1 MGLFDNYR
9 IKKAIDT
16 LFSTQ
21 NSASPEVAQ
30 AAQKLKHIGPSA
42 FPKLIEALGA
52 GRNYETIVSV
62 LAAMIQ
68 NDTLPMYIDAL
79 TNAPSQRVE
88 VGILEAL
95 ARGDKYDPNKLLGLF
110 TNPKISREHL
120 EKILIAQKHKL
131 HPDALLR
138 LLTTTNKNEHEAI
151 FRLLNQ
157 VATEAVVPELI
168 PRLRTDDGSLR
179 YSIVRTL
186 CRFKTSA
193 VQHALLKLLTD
204 PHKDI
209 RFLALQSLVTMREP
223 LDMET
228 LCPLL
233 RDPETKIQEKAL
245 DVLLE
250 NLQHESEEMRRSAVV
265 GLSATGD
272 VGVMRNVFTALKDK
286 DWRCTVR
293 VADTLGTFGGVS
305 IVEMVLALL
314 KDKDVSTRQCALEI
328 FQKMKNERTFILLVE
343 ALKDKE
349 SREHAVEALAA
360 MGDKRAVPV
369 FIKMLEED
377 SETSLS
383 AIRAL
388 VVFREPHAIPS
399 LLTQLQRQDK
409 VIRQEVL
416 QALTVLT
423 NEEYA
428 PYVMQMVMSMRG
440 SDDEEL
446 RQLTNRIATDLIKR
460 FGQKVMPR
468 RTVIGVTD
476 EASAAHQEVL
486 EVTVVSD
493 TPRIPNDI
501 ASQPRLTSGVQRS
514 TQVIDVTALEP
525 GVVLGERYRVIR
537 CVGQGGFSTVFLV
550 EDTMVHE
557 EVILKI
563 LNSQVAFDSN
573 MIKRFIHELRYAR
586 KVTHENVIRIYDF
599 TPLGQSYAISMEY
612 FPGHSLDKEIKELQD
627 GKSLNVKRSLKIIW
641 DVCRGVSAAH
651 QVSVVHRDLKPP
663 NILINDQGV
672 VKIVDFGVAAVTS
685 DMSTRLTR
693 VGTIIGTPTYMAPE
707 QVRSR
712 GIDARTDI
720 YSLGVIMY
728 ELFTGRP
735 PYTGDEMAVL
745 FQHVEGNPVPPRQ
758 TNPEL
763 PPALEEMILK
773 AMAVDPEQ
781 RFQSVDELRKNL
793 MGFIRQR

>member
-16 LFSTQ
+16 LLSTQ
-21 NSASPEVAQ
+21 NSASPEVTQ
-30 AAQKLKHIGPSA
+30 AAQKLKHIGPA
-42 FPKLIEALGA
+42 ALPKLIEALGA
-52 GRNYETIVSV
+52 GRNHETIVSV

-68 NDTLPMYIDAL
+68 TDTLPMCIDAL

-88 VGILEAL
+88 VGMLEVL

-120 EKILIAQKHKL
+120 EKVLIAQKHKL

-157 VATEAVVPELI
+157 VATEAIVPELI

-179 YSIVRTL
+179 YNIVRTL

-193 VQHALLKLLTD
+193 VQHALLRLLAD

-209 RFLALQSLVTMREP
+209 RFLALQSLVAMREP
-223 LDMET
+223 LDMDA
-228 LCPLL
+228 LGPLL
-233 RDPETKIQEKAL
+233 RDPEARIQEKAL
-245 DVLLE
+245 DVLIE
-250 NLQHESEEMRRSAVV
+250 NLRHESEEMRRSAVM
-265 GLSATGD
+265 GLGATGD
-272 VGVMRNVFTALKDK
+272 VSVMRHLFMALKDK
-286 DWRCTVR
+286 DWRCAVR

-305 IVEMVLALL
+305 IVEMVLALV

-328 FQKMKNERTFILLVE
+328 FQKMKNERTFTLLVE
-343 ALKDKE
+343 ALKENE
-349 SREHAVEALAA
+349 SREHAIEALAA
-360 MGDKRAVPV
+360 IGDKRAVPV

-388 VVFREPHAIPS
+388 VVFRESQAIPP
-399 LLTQLQRQDK
+399 LLAQLQRQDK
-409 VIRQEVL
+409 AIRQEVL
-416 QALTVLT
+416 RAVTVLT

-428 PYVMQMVMSMRG
+428 PYVMQMVMSMRD

-468 RTVIGVTD
+468 RTAIGGTG
-476 EASAAHQEVL
+476 EASATHQEVL
-486 EVTVVSD
+486 EVSVVSD
-493 TPRIPNDI
+493 TSWGPHDLTP
-501 ASQPRLTSGVQRS
+501 QQRLTSGIQRS

-563 LNSQVAFDSN
+563 LNSQVALDSN

-599 TPLGQSYAISMEY
+599 TPLGPSYAISMEY
-612 FPGHSLDKEIKELQD
+612 FPGHSLDKEFQD
-627 GKSLNVKRSLKIIW
+627 GKALNIKRGLKIIW

-651 QVSVVHRDLKPP
+651 QVNVVHRDLKPP
-663 NILINDQGV
+663 NILINDQGM

-712 GIDARTDI
+712 DIDARTDI

-728 ELFTGRP
+728 EIFTGRP
-735 PYTGDEMAVL
+735 PYMGDEMAVL

-763 PPALEEMILK
+763 PPALEEIILK

-781 RFQSVDELRKNL
+781 RFQSVDELRKHL
-793 MGFIRQR
+793 LGCIRHK

>member
-16 LFSTQ
+16 LLSAQ

-30 AAQKLKHIGPSA
+30 AAQKLKHIGPAA
-42 FPKLIEALGA
+42 FPKLIDALA
-52 GRNYETIVSV
+52 VGRNYETIVSV

-68 NDTLPMYIDAL
+68 NDTLPTCIEAL
-79 TNAPSQRVE
+79 THAPSQRVE
-88 VGILEAL
+88 VGMLEAL

-110 TNPKISREHL
+110 TNPKISRERL

-157 VATEAVVPELI
+157 VATEAIVPELI
-168 PRLRTDDGSLR
+168 PRLRTDDGTLR

-193 VQHALLKLLTD
+193 VQHALLRLLAD

-209 RFLALQSLVTMREP
+209 RFLALQSLVAMREP
-223 LDMET
+223 FDMDT
-228 LCPLL
+228 LGPLL
-233 RDPETKIQEKAL
+233 RDPEARIQEKAL
-245 DVLLE
+245 DVLIE
-250 NLQHESEEMRRSAVV
+250 HLQHESEEMRRSAVM
-265 GLSATGD
+265 GLSAIGD
-272 VGVMRNVFTALKDK
+272 VSVMRHLFMALKDK

-305 IVEMVLALL
+305 IVEMVLALV

-328 FQKMKNERTFILLVE
+328 FQKMKNERTFTLLVE
-343 ALKDKE
+343 ALKDNS
-349 SREHAVEALAA
+349 SREHAMEALAA
-360 MGDKRAVPV
+360 IGDKRAVPV

-388 VVFREPHAIPS
+388 VMFRESHAIPP
-399 LLTQLQRQDK
+399 LLAQLQRQDK
-409 VIRQEVL
+409 AIRQEVL
-416 QALTVLT
+416 QALTVLIT
-423 NEEYA
+423 EEYA

-446 RQLTNRIATDLIKR
+446 RQLTSRIATDLIKR

-468 RTVIGVTD
+468 RTVIEGTG

-486 EVTVVSD
+486 EVSVVSD
-493 TPRIPNDI
+493 TPRGAPDI
-501 ASQPRLTSGVQRS
+501 TPQQRLTSGVQRS
-514 TQVIDVTALEP
+514 TQVIDVTALAP

-537 CVGQGGFSTVFLV
+537 RVGQGGFSTVFLV

-563 LNSQVAFDSN
+563 LNAQVALDSN

-612 FPGHSLDKEIKELQD
+612 FPGHSLDKEFQD
-627 GKSLNVKRSLKIIW
+627 GKALNVKRGLKIVW

-651 QVSVVHRDLKPP
+651 QVNVVHRDLKPP
-663 NILINDQGV
+663 NILINDQGM

-712 GIDARTDI
+712 DIDARTDI

-728 ELFTGRP
+728 EIFTGRP
-735 PYTGDEMAVL
+735 PYMGDEMAVL

-758 TNPEL
+758 TNPDL

-773 AMAVDPEQ
+773 AMAADPDQ

-793 MGFIRQR
+793 MGLIRQK